1 MPNEFLEGLPQ
12 EPNIESE
19 MPIEKELK
27 VLEVFDWVDEGVKDE
42 NGVRSEKGI
51 RGEKGEVYRG
61 VIRYATRD
69 DREGIKV
76 VEKDK
81 WDYRTKRGERDYRGA
96 EPTMEKFDE
105 LINKPDK
112 FIALVLTIDKQIIAH
127 VDFGEDHL
135 SEIPE
140 ATTTELYTVTTMEK
154 YKRNGF
160 MKKLL
165 KLAEEEAQKVFGA
178 EKIILSTQEEN
189 SEAIKFYS
197 SFDVGYEQLPGH
209 FESQGIWK
217 GKSPYWSIHFIKH
230 LKPNK

>member
-69 DREGIKV
+69 DHEGIKV

-140 ATTTELYTVTTMEK
+140 TTTELYTVTTMEK

-217 GKSPYWSIHFIKH
+217 GKSPYWSIRFIKN